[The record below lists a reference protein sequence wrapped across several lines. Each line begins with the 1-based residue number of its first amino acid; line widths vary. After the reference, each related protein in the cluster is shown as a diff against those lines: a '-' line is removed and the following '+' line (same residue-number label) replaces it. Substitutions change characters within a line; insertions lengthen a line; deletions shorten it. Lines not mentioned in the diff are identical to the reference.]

1 MRLTNIVLGKFN
13 NDLAIPFSVG
23 VIESDGATCYTFQ
36 FLCFFIGFNFKA
48 DEA

>member
-23 VIESDGATCYTFQ
+23 VIESDVATCYTFQ
-36 FLCFFIGFNFKA
+36 FLCFFIGFNFE
-48 DEA
+48 DIEA